1 MPEAENLLVSVEEID
16 GARDRATAS
25 LTDNDGND

>member
-1 MPEAENLLVSVEEID
+1 MDDSLLISEEPVSTV
-16 GARDRATAS
+16 RDRATAS

>member
-1 MPEAENLLVSVEEID
+1 MPEPDSLLISVEEID
-16 GARDRATAS
+16 GASDRATAS